1 MENQDSFT
9 EVERI
14 AKLLIE
20 KTKILQVELDDA
32 RAQVEELQGKVCE
45 LESAFRDLEELNGPL
60 YRTHA

>member
-14 AKLLIE
+14 ANVMIE
-20 KTKILQVELDDA
+20 RVKILEVERDVA